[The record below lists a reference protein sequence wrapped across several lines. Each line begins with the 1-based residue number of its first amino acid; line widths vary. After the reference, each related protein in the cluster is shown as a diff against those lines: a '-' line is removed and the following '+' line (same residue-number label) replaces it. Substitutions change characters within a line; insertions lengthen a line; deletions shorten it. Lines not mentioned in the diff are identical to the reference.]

1 MTDQPTTAATPDEPV
16 QADGTTR
23 RTFIKGTTAAGITAA
38 LASTGIGSTAFA
50 QGGDTV
56 RVGLVGCGGR
66 GTGAAH
72 NAISASSGVVLHAM
86 GDLYGDRLNGSAN
99 NLQQNLGEGFQVGNR
114 KFTGWDAYHQV
125 INADVD
131 LCIFATPPY
140 FRPQMVKAA
149 IEAGKHVFFEKPVA
163 VDPAGCRTIMEAGDM
178 ATEKGL
184 GMVCGTQRRHQKSYV
199 DAMAAI
205 HDGAIGEVIGAQV
218 FWNQGGLWNRG
229 RQQDW
234 SNLDWQLRNWLY
246 FTWLS
251 GDHIVEQ
258 HVHNIDVA
266 LWAFQ
271 DQAPKKAYGNGGR
284 QQRTGEE
291 WGHGNDH
298 FSLQIM
304 MPTDNGYGR
313 FINSFCRQIHG
324 CDNNVGEEI
333 IGSEGYGRYESR
345 LQKWILVNRA
355 GERVGEFG
363 EGRDPYVQEHADLVA
378 SFRAGEPIN
387 EAHRIAQ
394 TTLTAIIAREAAYSG
409 KNIDYNWALNEST
422 LKLGPGE
429 APDCY
434 TSGLTQAHIESGDV
448 ATPPVYIPG
457 AYQMP

>member
-1 MTDQPTTAATPDEPV
+1 MPETNDTPAAAESAKTAAGG
-16 QADGTTR
+16 ATR

-50 QGGDTV
+50 QGDDTV
-56 RVGLVGCGGR
+56 KVGLVGCGGR
-66 GTGAAH
+66 GTGAAF
-72 NAISASSGVVLHAM
+72 NAIEASSGVVLSAM
-86 GDLYGDRLNGSAN
+86 GDLYEDRLNGSAN
-99 NLQQNLGEGFQVGNR
+99 NLQQNVGAAYQVGNN
-114 KFTGWDAYHQV
+114 KFAGWDAYQQV
-125 INADVD
+125 INSDVD
-131 LCIFATPPY
+131 LCIFATPPQ
-140 FRPQMVKAA
+140 FRPTQVKAA
-149 IEAGKHVFFEKPVA
+149 VEAGKHVFFEKPVA
-163 VDPAGCRTIMEAGDM
+163 VDPAGCRTIMEAGDL
-178 ATEKGL
+178 ALENGI
-184 GMVCGTQRRHQKSYV
+184 GMVCGTQRRHQKGYV

-218 FWNQGGLWNRG
+218 FWQQGGLWNRG
-229 RQQDW
+229 RQDDW
-234 SNLDWQLRNWLY
+234 TNLDWQLRNWLY

-271 DQAPKKAYGNGGR
+271 DQAPQKAYGNGGR

-304 MPTDNGYGR
+304 MPGYGR
-313 FINSFCRQIHG
+313 MINSHCRQIPG
-324 CDNNVGEEI
+324 CDNYVGEEI
-333 IGSEGYGRYESR
+333 IGTNGYARMGGTST
-345 LQKWILVNRA
+345 LVDLD
-355 GERVGEFG
+355 GERVAQFSG
-363 EGRDPYVQEHADLVA
+363 GRDPYVQEHADLVA
-378 SFRAGEPIN
+378 SFRAGEPLN

-409 KNIDYNWALNEST
+409 KNIDYNWALNESN
-422 LKLGPGE
+422 LKLGPGN

-434 TSGLTQAHIESGDV
+434 TSGFTQAHIENAADLP
-448 ATPPVYIPG
+448 TPPVYTPG